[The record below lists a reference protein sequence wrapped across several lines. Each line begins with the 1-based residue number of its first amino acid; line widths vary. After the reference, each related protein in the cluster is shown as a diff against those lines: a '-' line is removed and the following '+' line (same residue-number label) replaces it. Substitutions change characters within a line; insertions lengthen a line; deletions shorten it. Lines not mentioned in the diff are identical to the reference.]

1 MGKTVWMFPGQGSQM
16 PGMGQTLVSEEETKQ
31 TLVDLGT
38 RIGLDL
44 TTLLTTGTKEE
55 LKATE
60 LAQPAIVAHS
70 TLLATRYAALGN
82 KPDYVLGHSV
92 GEYSAL
98 VAASVLTPSE
108 AVYLVH
114 ERGKLMNQ
122 VSGGTMAAVIGLSDV
137 EAAHHAVE
145 SIAATGEIVQIA
157 NYNCPGQFVISGHV
171 AAVESATAKLKELGA
186 KRVLPLD
193 VSGAFHSSLMTP
205 FAPRFEDFL
214 ASSPFEAAQAKFI
227 SNVDGSFHDQPD
239 DLKRLLV
246 QQLYS
251 PVRFEA
257 CVEQLI
263 EEGVDTFIEFGPSS
277 PLSGLVKRI
286 KKDVKIIS
294 ITTLEQL
301 EAEGIRG

>member
-16 PGMGQTLVSEEETKQ
+16 PGMGQTLLHHEESRQ
-31 TLVDLGT
+31 ALMDLGT

-44 TTLLTTGTKEE
+44 TDLLTTGTKED
-55 LKATE
+55 LKPTE
-60 LAQPAIVAHS
+60 IAQPAIVAHS
-70 TLLATRYAALGN
+70 TLLANRYAALGHR
-82 KPDYVLGHSV
+82 PDFVLGHSV

-98 VAASVLTPSE
+98 VAASVLTASE
-108 AVYLVH
+108 AVYLVR
-114 ERGKLMNQ
+114 ERGNLMNQ
-122 VSGGTMAAVIGLSDV
+122 VTGGTMAAVIGLNDV

-157 NYNCPGQFVISGHV
+157 NYNCPGQFVISGQV
-171 AAVESATAKLKELGA
+171 AAVETATAKLKELGA

-205 FAPRFEDFL
+205 FASRFEDIL
-214 ASSPFEAAQAKFI
+214 VSSPFQAAKTKFI
-227 SNVDGSFHDQPD
+227 SNVDSDFHDQPD
-239 DLKRLLV
+239 ELIRLLV

-257 CVEQLI
+257 CVEKLI
-263 EEGVDTFIEFGPSS
+263 AEGADTFIEFGPSS

-286 KKDVKIIS
+286 KKDVKIVS

-301 EAEGIRG
+301 EAEAIR

>member
-16 PGMGQTLVSEEETKQ
+16 PGMGQTLVQHDETRQ
-31 TLVDLGT
+31 ALMDLGT

-44 TTLLTTGTKEE
+44 TELLTTGTKED
-55 LKATE
+55 LKATD

-70 TLLATRYAALGN
+70 TLLANRYAALGHQ
-82 KPDYVLGHSV
+82 PDFVLGHSV

-108 AVYLVH
+108 AVYLVR

-122 VSGGTMAAVIGLSDV
+122 VTGGTMAAVIGLDDV

-157 NYNCPGQFVISGHV
+157 NYNCPGQFVISGQV

-205 FAPRFEDFL
+205 FAPRFEDVL
-214 ASSPFEAAQAKFI
+214 VSSPFQAAKTKFI
-227 SNVDGSFHDQPD
+227 SNVDSGFHDQPD
-239 DLKRLLV
+239 ELIRLLV

-257 CVEQLI
+257 CVEKLI
-263 EEGVDTFIEFGPSS
+263 AEGADTFIEFGPSS

-286 KKDVKIIS
+286 KKDVKIVS

-301 EAEGIRG
+301 EAEAIR

>member
-1 MGKTVWMFPGQGSQM
+1 MGKTVWMFPGQGSQT
-16 PGMGQTLVSEEETKQ
+16 PGMGQTLITQDETRQ
-31 TLVDLGT
+31 ALADLGT

-44 TTLLTTGTKEE
+44 TTLMTTGTKDE
-55 LKATE
+55 LKATDI
-60 LAQPAIVAHS
+60 AQPAIVAHS
-70 TLLATRYAALGN
+70 ALLAQQYAAQGHT
-82 KPDYVLGHSV
+82 PDFVLGHSV

-98 VAASVLTPSE
+98 VAASVITPSE
-108 AVYLVH
+108 AVYLVR

-122 VSGGTMAAVIGLSDV
+122 VTGGTMAAVIGMNDV

-157 NYNCPGQFVISGHV
+157 NYNCPGQFVISGQI

-205 FAPRFEDFL
+205 FAPRFEDIL
-214 ASSPFEAAQAKFI
+214 VSSPFKAAKTKFI
-227 SNVDGSFHDQPD
+227 SNVDSAFHDQPD
-239 DLKRLLV
+239 ELIRLLV

-251 PVRFEA
+251 PVRFES
-257 CVEQLI
+257 CVERLI
-263 EEGVDTFIEFGPSS
+263 EEGADTFIEFGPSS

-286 KKDVKIIS
+286 KKDAKIIS

-301 EAEGIRG
+301 ESEGIR

>member
-16 PGMGQTLVSEEETKQ
+16 PGMGQTLVQHDETRQ
-31 TLVDLGT
+31 ALMDLGT

-44 TTLLTTGTKEE
+44 TELLTTGTKED
-55 LKATE
+55 LKATD

-70 TLLATRYAALGN
+70 TLLANRYAALGHQ
-82 KPDYVLGHSV
+82 PDFVLGHSV

-108 AVYLVH
+108 AVYLVR

-122 VSGGTMAAVIGLSDV
+122 VTGGTMAAVIGLDDV

-157 NYNCPGQFVISGHV
+157 NYNCPGQFVISGQV

-205 FAPRFEDFL
+205 FAPRFEDVL
-214 ASSPFEAAQAKFI
+214 VSSPFQAAKTKFI
-227 SNVDGSFHDQPD
+227 SNVDSDFHDQPD
-239 DLKRLLV
+239 ELIRLLV

-257 CVEQLI
+257 CVEKLI
-263 EEGVDTFIEFGPSS
+263 AEGADTFIEFGPSS

-286 KKDVKIIS
+286 KKDVKIVS

-301 EAEGIRG
+301 EAEAIR

>member
-16 PGMGQTLVSEEETKQ
+16 PGMGQTLVQQDDTRQALK
-31 TLVDLGT
+31 DLGT

-44 TTLLTTGTKEE
+44 TDLLTTGTKED
-55 LKATE
+55 LKPTE
-60 LAQPAIVAHS
+60 IAQPAIVAHS
-70 TLLATRYAALGN
+70 TLLAERYASLGHR
-82 KPDYVLGHSV
+82 PDFVLGHSV

-98 VAASVLTPSE
+98 VAASVLTASE
-108 AVYLVH
+108 AVYLVR
-114 ERGKLMNQ
+114 ERGNLMNQ
-122 VSGGTMAAVIGLSDV
+122 VTGGTMAAVIGLNDV

-157 NYNCPGQFVISGHV
+157 NYNCPGQFVISGQV
-171 AAVESATAKLKELGA
+171 AAVETATAKLKELGA

-205 FAPRFEDFL
+205 FAPRFEDIL
-214 ASSPFEAAQAKFI
+214 VSSPFQAAKTKFI
-227 SNVDGSFHDQPD
+227 SNVDSDFHDQPD
-239 DLKRLLV
+239 ELIRLLV

-257 CVEQLI
+257 CVEKLI
-263 EEGVDTFIEFGPSS
+263 AEGADTFIEFGPSS

-286 KKDVKIIS
+286 KKDVKIVS

-301 EAEGIRG
+301 EAEAVQ

>member
-16 PGMGQTLVSEEETKQ
+16 PGMGQTLVQHDETRQ
-31 TLVDLGT
+31 ALMDLGT

-44 TTLLTTGTKEE
+44 TELLTTGTKED
-55 LKATE
+55 LKATD

-70 TLLATRYAALGN
+70 TLLANRYAALGHQ
-82 KPDYVLGHSV
+82 PDFVLGHSV

-98 VAASVLTPSE
+98 VAASVLRPSE
-108 AVYLVH
+108 AVYLVR

-122 VSGGTMAAVIGLSDV
+122 VTGGTMAAVIGLDDV

-157 NYNCPGQFVISGHV
+157 NYNCPGQFVISGQV

-205 FAPRFEDFL
+205 FAPRFEDVL
-214 ASSPFEAAQAKFI
+214 VSSPFKAAKTKFI
-227 SNVDGSFHDQPD
+227 SNVDSDFHDQPD
-239 DLKRLLV
+239 ELIRLLV

-257 CVEQLI
+257 CVEKLI
-263 EEGVDTFIEFGPSS
+263 AEGADTFIEFGPSS

-286 KKDVKIIS
+286 KKDVKIVS

-301 EAEGIRG
+301 EAEAIR

>member
-16 PGMGQTLVSEEETKQ
+16 PGMGQTLVAEEETKQ
-31 TLVDLGT
+31 ALVDLGT

-55 LKATE
+55 LKATD

-70 TLLATRYAALGN
+70 TLLASRYAALGN

-98 VAASVLTPSE
+98 VAASVITPSE

-122 VSGGTMAAVIGLSDV
+122 VSGGTMAAVIGLTDV

-171 AAVESATAKLKELGA
+171 AAVEAATAKLKEIGA

-205 FAPRFEDFL
+205 FASRFEDFL
-214 ASSPFEAAQAKFI
+214 ASSPFEAAQSKFI
-227 SNVDGSFHDQPD
+227 SNVDGSFHEQAD

-263 EEGVDTFIEFGPSS
+263 EDGADTFIEFGPSS

-301 EAEGIRG
+301 DAEGIRG

>member
-16 PGMGQTLVSEEETKQ
+16 PGMGQTLVQHNETRQ
-31 TLVDLGT
+31 ALMDLGT

-44 TTLLTTGTKEE
+44 TELLTTGTKED
-55 LKATE
+55 LKATD

-70 TLLATRYAALGN
+70 TLLANRYAALGHQ
-82 KPDYVLGHSV
+82 PDFVLGHSV

-108 AVYLVH
+108 AVYLVR

-122 VSGGTMAAVIGLSDV
+122 VTGGTMAAVIGLDDV

-157 NYNCPGQFVISGHV
+157 NYNCPGQFVISGQV

-205 FAPRFEDFL
+205 FAPRFEDVL
-214 ASSPFEAAQAKFI
+214 VSSPFQAAKTKFI
-227 SNVDGSFHDQPD
+227 SNVDSDFHDQPD
-239 DLKRLLV
+239 ELIRLLV

-257 CVEQLI
+257 CVEKLI
-263 EEGVDTFIEFGPSS
+263 AEGADTFIEFGPSS

-286 KKDVKIIS
+286 KKDVKIVS

-301 EAEGIRG
+301 EAEAIR

>member
-16 PGMGQTLVSEEETKQ
+16 PGMGQTLLHHEESRQ
-31 TLVDLGT
+31 ALMDLGT

-44 TTLLTTGTKEE
+44 TDLLTTGTKED
-55 LKATE
+55 LKPTE
-60 LAQPAIVAHS
+60 IAQPAIVAHS
-70 TLLATRYAALGN
+70 TLLANRYAALGHR
-82 KPDYVLGHSV
+82 PDFVLGHSV

-98 VAASVLTPSE
+98 VAASVLTASE
-108 AVYLVH
+108 AVYLVR
-114 ERGKLMNQ
+114 ERGNLMNQ
-122 VSGGTMAAVIGLSDV
+122 VTGGTMAAVIGLNDV

-157 NYNCPGQFVISGHV
+157 NYNCPGQFVISGQV
-171 AAVESATAKLKELGA
+171 AAVETATAKLKELGA
-186 KRVLPLD
+186 KRVLSLD

-205 FAPRFEDFL
+205 FASRFEDIL
-214 ASSPFEAAQAKFI
+214 VSSPFQAAKTKFI
-227 SNVDGSFHDQPD
+227 SNVDSDFHDQPD
-239 DLKRLLV
+239 ELIRLLV

-257 CVEQLI
+257 CVEKLI
-263 EEGVDTFIEFGPSS
+263 AEGADTFIEFGPSS

-286 KKDVKIIS
+286 KKDVKIVS

-301 EAEGIRG
+301 EAEAIR

>member
-16 PGMGQTLVSEEETKQ
+16 PGMGQTLVQHDETRQ
-31 TLVDLGT
+31 ALMDLGT

-44 TTLLTTGTKEE
+44 TELLTTGTKED
-55 LKATE
+55 LKATD

-70 TLLATRYAALGN
+70 TLLANRYAALGHQ
-82 KPDYVLGHSV
+82 PDFVLGHSV

-108 AVYLVH
+108 AVYLVR

-122 VSGGTMAAVIGLSDV
+122 VTGGTMAAVIGLDDV

-157 NYNCPGQFVISGHV
+157 NYNCPGQFVISGQV

-205 FAPRFEDFL
+205 FAPRFEDVL
-214 ASSPFEAAQAKFI
+214 VSSPFKAAKTKFI
-227 SNVDGSFHDQPD
+227 SNVDSDFHDQPD
-239 DLKRLLV
+239 ELIRLLV

-257 CVEQLI
+257 CVEKLI
-263 EEGVDTFIEFGPSS
+263 AEGADTFIEFGPSS

-286 KKDVKIIS
+286 KKDVKIVS

-301 EAEGIRG
+301 EAEAIR

>member
-16 PGMGQTLVSEEETKQ
+16 PGMGQTLVQHDETRQ
-31 TLVDLGT
+31 ALMDLGT

-44 TTLLTTGTKEE
+44 TELLTTGTKED
-55 LKATE
+55 LKATD

-70 TLLATRYAALGN
+70 TLLANRYAALGHQ
-82 KPDYVLGHSV
+82 PDFVLGHSV

-108 AVYLVH
+108 AVYLVR

-122 VSGGTMAAVIGLSDV
+122 VTGGTMAAVIGLDDV

-157 NYNCPGQFVISGHV
+157 NYNCPGQFVISGQV

-205 FAPRFEDFL
+205 FAPRFEDVL
-214 ASSPFEAAQAKFI
+214 VSSPFQAAKTKFI
-227 SNVDGSFHDQPD
+227 SNVDSNFHDQPD
-239 DLKRLLV
+239 ELIRLLV

-257 CVEQLI
+257 CVEKLI
-263 EEGVDTFIEFGPSS
+263 AEGADTFIEFGPSS

-286 KKDVKIIS
+286 KKDVKIVS

-301 EAEGIRG
+301 EAEAIR

>member
-16 PGMGQTLVSEEETKQ
+16 PGMGQTLVQHDETRQ
-31 TLVDLGT
+31 ALMDLGT

-44 TTLLTTGTKEE
+44 TEVLTTGTKED
-55 LKATE
+55 LKATD

-70 TLLATRYAALGN
+70 TLLANRYAALGHQ
-82 KPDYVLGHSV
+82 PDFVLGHSV

-108 AVYLVH
+108 AVYLVR

-122 VSGGTMAAVIGLSDV
+122 VTGGTMAAVIGLDDV

-157 NYNCPGQFVISGHV
+157 NYNCPGQFVISGQV

-205 FAPRFEDFL
+205 FAPRFEDVL
-214 ASSPFEAAQAKFI
+214 VSSPFQAAKTKFI
-227 SNVDGSFHDQPD
+227 SNVDSDFHDQPD
-239 DLKRLLV
+239 ELIRLLV

-257 CVEQLI
+257 CVEKLI
-263 EEGVDTFIEFGPSS
+263 AEGADTFIEFGPSS

-286 KKDVKIIS
+286 KKDVKIVS

-301 EAEGIRG
+301 EAEAIR

>member
-16 PGMGQTLVSEEETKQ
+16 PGMGQTLVTEEETKQ
-31 TLVDLGT
+31 ALVDLGT

-44 TTLLTTGTKEE
+44 TALLTTGTKEE
-55 LKATE
+55 LKATD

-70 TLLATRYAALGN
+70 TLLANRYAALGN

-98 VAASVLTPSE
+98 VAASVITPSE

-122 VSGGTMAAVIGLSDV
+122 VSGGTMAAVIGLNDV

-171 AAVESATAKLKELGA
+171 AAVEAATAKLKEIGA

-205 FAPRFEDFL
+205 FASRFEDFL
-214 ASSPFEAAQAKFI
+214 ASSPFEAAESKFI

-263 EEGVDTFIEFGPSS
+263 EDGADTFIEFGPSS